1 MPNPPDTAPRASSTQ
16 TAAHARAAA
25 PTLRSQVVENPLMTF
40 FCLMII
46 ALLSAAIA
54 SPHIRIND
62 TNARI
67 DRLDVRMTAGFDK
80 IDARFEKVDA
90 RFEKVDAR
98 FDELEADIDARFE
111 KVDARFD
118 ELELKLTALIAVLGA
133 TDDVNAIIE
142 GHLGDPAEPA
152 PAEAAAGR

>member
-1 MPNPPDTAPRASSTQ
+1 MTAPAPISAAEAARHMPNPPDTAPRASSTQ
-16 TAAHARAAA
+16 AAAHATAAA

-80 IDARFEKVDA
+80 IDG
-90 RFEKVDAR
+90 
-98 FDELEADIDARFE
+98 
-111 KVDARFD
+111 
-118 ELELKLTALIAVLGA
+118 TAQGLA
-133 TDDVNAIIE
+133 
-142 GHLGDPAEPA
+142 
-152 PAEAAAGR
+152 